1 MNPSI
6 LKIAFAIM
14 LAVFT
19 SLKGEAQCTYK
30 NTAFQGNEFL
40 TYNLYYNWKF
50 VWVKAG
56 TASMS
61 TVQTVYHGKQAYRAS
76 LTTRVLKK
84 VEEMFMLRDTLL
96 SYTTTDLAPLYFR
109 KGAREGKRYTV
120 DEVFYS
126 YQGGKSH
133 TRQQRRHGDGTVS
146 RESHTSS
153 TCLYDMLSIFLRSR
167 SFDTTGW
174 KTGQTL
180 NFSIAD
186 GKGITPAQLRYGGK
200 ENIKA
205 DNGKKYRCLKLSYY
219 EKEKGKM
226 TEVVRFYVTDDQN
239 HVPIRLDMFLR
250 FGSAKAYLVNMKG
263 TRNPITSVVK

>member
-1 MNPSI
+1 
-6 LKIAFAIM
+6 
-14 LAVFT
+14 
-19 SLKGEAQCTYK
+19 
-30 NTAFQGNEFL
+30 
-40 TYNLYYNWKF
+40 
-50 VWVKAG
+50 
-56 TASMS
+56 
-61 TVQTVYHGKQAYRAS
+61 
-76 LTTRVLKK
+76 
-84 VEEMFMLRDTLL
+84 
-96 SYTTTDLAPLYFR
+96 
-109 KGAREGKRYTV
+109 
-120 DEVFYS
+120 
-126 YQGGKSH
+126 
-133 TRQQRRHGDGTVS
+133 VS

-174 KTGQTL
+174 KTGHTL